1 MFQLNVHYEGCVHV
15 LSYLDIFI
23 IFIIFISFILYPL
36 ILTGVKKETL
46 FYICFASFI
55 FSFFYMILALSLH
68 QTFFNK
74 VLGGC
79 SGLMVWLSED
89 SDEGCIVAEVECVV
103 VGKMID
109 CFCLKKLGIA
119 DGNLIGSDDCCVD
132 SCVG

>member
-1 MFQLNVHYEGCVHV
+1 MRVVFTYYHKYT
-15 LSYLDIFI
+15 YLD

-46 FYICFASFI
+46 LYICFASFL

-74 VLGGC
+74 VLVGF
-79 SGLMVWLSED
+79 SGLLVWLLED
-89 SDEGCIVAEVECVV
+89 SDEGCVVAEDECVV

-109 CFCLKKLGIA
+109 CFCLTKLGIA
-119 DGNLIGSDDCCVD
+119 DDNLIDSDDCCVD